1 MRRSFGTALV
11 NLCRARGGDFG
22 SVHAFDRHRI
32 GKHEY
37 TFSIHDASR
46 FDGRRC
52 DSGSESCKGTQVR
65 KQVMR
70 ISSYEETCM
79 TSFPVCGR

>member
-46 FDGRRC
+46 ARHRF
-52 DSGSESCKGTQVR
+52 
-65 KQVMR
+65 MR
-70 ISSYEETCM
+70 S
-79 TSFPVCGR
+79 R